1 MLLGLVYTVCYQTD
15 PQETPLTLT
24 PDSFP
29 LGIIVLIQYKL
40 SLYYILIAYDISEI
54 SRKVLY
60 LEDKYGM
67 FYISSD
73 KKYFF
78 TSFKDFIRFCL
89 YKQLLAIEFSTVMLW
104 YSYFNICH
112 LFAYF
117 CRVGLYKAPTWFYV
131 RK

>member
-40 SLYYILIAYDISEI
+40 SLYYILIAYEISEI

-73 KKYFF
+73 KKNFF
-78 TSFKDFIRFCL
+78 TFVKVFIRFCL

-117 CRVGLYKAPTWFYV
+117 CRVGLYKAPT
-131 RK
+131 